1 MLFFCFFSLSSTL
14 VVSDSIHLSM
24 FMLIYTDQLAK
35 PQDSERLFDRNL
47 NRWYIFNVSVQRRI
61 LMNTHRLVA
70 AIYYYDGA
78 SIEA

>member
-1 MLFFCFFSLSSTL
+1 MQA
-14 VVSDSIHLSM
+14 VYVAPISI
-24 FMLIYTDQLAK
+24 
-35 PQDSERLFDRNL
+35 DRNL
-47 NRWYIFNVSVQRRI
+47 NRWYIFNVSVQRRF